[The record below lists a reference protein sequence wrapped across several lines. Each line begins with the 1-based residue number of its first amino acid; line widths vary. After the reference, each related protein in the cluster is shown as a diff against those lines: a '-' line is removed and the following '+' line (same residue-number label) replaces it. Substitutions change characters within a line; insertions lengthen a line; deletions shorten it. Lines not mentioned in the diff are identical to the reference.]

1 MAGPFLVLCVDDE
14 ADALKLRTA
23 ILQLAGY
30 RVLSTTEPEHA
41 LYLLAANEVD
51 LVLMDH
57 LLPGMPGTDVARK
70 MKVLRPQLPII
81 LLSGLLDV
89 PEGVADIDL
98 FISKAEPTQTMLAR
112 IAGLLADRKRV
123 SGAALE

>member
-14 ADALKLRTA
+14 VDALKLRAA

-41 LYLLAANEVD
+41 LYLLAANDVD
-51 LVLMDH
+51 VVLMDH

-81 LLSGLLDV
+81 LLSGLLDQI
-89 PEGVADIDL
+89 EGMANIDL
-98 FISKAEPTQTMLAR
+98 FISKAEPTEKMLAG
-112 IAGLLADRKRV
+112 IATLIANSKGA
-123 SGAALE
+123 SGAAS

>member
-14 ADALKLRTA
+14 VAALKLRAA

-41 LYLLAANEVD
+41 LYLLAANDVD
-51 LVLMDH
+51 VVLMDH

-81 LLSGLLDV
+81 LLSGLLDQI
-89 PEGVADIDL
+89 EGMANIDL
-98 FISKAEPTQTMLAR
+98 FISKAEPTEKMLAG
-112 IAGLLADRKRV
+112 IATLIANSKGA
-123 SGAALE
+123 SGAAS

>member
-14 ADALKLRTA
+14 VAALKLRAA

-41 LYLLAANEVD
+41 LYLLAANDVD
-51 LVLMDH
+51 VVLMDH

-81 LLSGLLDV
+81 LRSGLLDQI
-89 PEGVADIDL
+89 EGMANIDL
-98 FISKAEPTQTMLAR
+98 FISKAEPTEKMLAG
-112 IAGLLADRKRV
+112 IATLIANSKGA
-123 SGAALE
+123 SGAAS

>member
-14 ADALKLRTA
+14 VAALKLRAA

-41 LYLLAANEVD
+41 LYLLAANDVD
-51 LVLMDH
+51 VVLMDH
-57 LLPGMPGTDVARK
+57 LLPGMPGTDVART

-81 LLSGLLDV
+81 LLSGLLDQI
-89 PEGVADIDL
+89 EGMANIDL
-98 FISKAEPTQTMLAR
+98 FISKAEPTEKMLAG
-112 IAGLLADRKRV
+112 IATLIANSKGA
-123 SGAALE
+123 SGAAS

>member
-1 MAGPFLVLCVDDE
+1 MAGPFLILCVDDE
-14 ADALKLRTA
+14 ADALKLRAA
-23 ILQLAGY
+23 ILQRAGY
-30 RVLSTTEPEHA
+30 KVLSTTEPEHA

-70 MKVLRPQLPII
+70 MKVLRPRLPII
-81 LLSGLLDV
+81 LLSGLLDE
-89 PEGVADIDL
+89 PEGTANIDL

-112 IAGLLADRKRV
+112 IAGLLAHQKG
-123 SGAALE
+123 SSSAAS